1 MLQSIAVTGGTG
13 FLGTWLAEMVVAL
26 NDVYGLSIALDLL
39 ARDVNEWA
47 AKNPHLASRSDIT
60 LRRQDVRTSFEFPK
74 RTTLVIHAAG
84 IPNNRVHSSDP
95 LRVYQTTVDGINNT
109 LDAAAKL
116 DGLRRFVNVSSC
128 LVAGTPT
135 RPGPLSETDY
145 FPIPA
150 GALHSVYTDAKRS
163 AESLAAIY
171 RSQFRLPISTV
182 RLFTLSG
189 AYQELDRP
197 WAMNSFFH
205 DILTGREMR
214 IHGDGSARRS
224 YLYGSDAAWGILAAL
239 VRGVD
244 GEVYNLGSGHVVSHL
259 ELATLIAQRVGTQAR
274 FALNTSPGRTP
285 ALDDLFP
292 DVTATESRL
301 GFHETVALEDTVDKT
316 YRWFSSQWR
325 GRPLSG

>member
-1 MLQSIAVTGGTG
+1 M
-13 FLGTWLAEMVVAL
+13 
-26 NDVYGLSIALDLL
+26 
-39 ARDVNEWA
+39 
-47 AKNPHLASRSDIT
+47 
-60 LRRQDVRTSFEFPK
+60 
-74 RTTLVIHAAG
+74 IHAAG

-135 RPGPLSETDY
+135 RPGPLSEMDY

-205 DILTGREMR
+205 DVLTGREMR

-224 YLYGSDAAWGILAAL
+224 YLYGSDAAWGVLAAL

-244 GEVYNLGSGHVVSHL
+244 GEVYNLGSGHAVSHL

-292 DVTATESRL
+292 DVTATEARL
-301 GFHETVALEDTVDKT
+301 GFPRPLRSRILSTRPTGGSPVNGEDARSAPDHWRAIREPCGSDGGKSLDL
-316 YRWFSSQWR
+316 FQR
-325 GRPLSG
+325 GRSRVRSGCDGTLPLHGPLQCPLESEPVAPAEVDLRLAGVQGQQAGFVGLLVG

>member
-1 MLQSIAVTGGTG
+1 
-13 FLGTWLAEMVVAL
+13 MVAAL
-26 NDVYGLSIALDLL
+26 NDVYGLNIALDLM

-47 AKNPHLASRSDIT
+47 TKYPHLASRSDIT
-60 LRRQDVRTSFEFPK
+60 LRGQDVRNSFELPK

-135 RPGPLSETDY
+135 RPGPLRETDY

-150 GALHSVYTDAKRS
+150 GALHSVYIDAKRA

-205 DILTGREMR
+205 DVLDRQGDAASMATARHVGAISTAAMRHGACSRHSSEGWTGR
-214 IHGDGSARRS
+214 STT
-224 YLYGSDAAWGILAAL
+224 
-239 VRGVD
+239 
-244 GEVYNLGSGHVVSHL
+244 SG
-259 ELATLIAQRVGTQAR
+259 AP
-274 FALNTSPGRTP
+274 TS
-285 ALDDLFP
+285 
-292 DVTATESRL
+292 
-301 GFHETVALEDTVDKT
+301 
-316 YRWFSSQWR
+316 
-325 GRPLSG
+325 